1 MAANRNFTH
10 NSNFFFQTNL
20 FNEEETSYAI
30 QECNLPG
37 MNFSH
42 IQVASSAV
50 FGNLEGDT
58 ITYNDLILSLI
69 IDEDLVVWKEI
80 IEKMQRMRNPLTSE
94 GELYEKKGFLEI
106 HDDNSNLIVKLEFTG
121 MMIEVIDDLNYNT
134 IEEDEI
140 ITCTVTIRYD
150 YYTIVG

>member
-1 MAANRNFTH
+1 MPANRNFTH

-20 FNEEETSYAI
+20 FTEEETSYAV

-42 IQVASSAV
+42 VQVGKSSV

-69 IDEDLVVWKEI
+69 IDEKLVVWKEI
-80 IEKMQRMRNPLTSE
+80 IN
-94 GELYEKKGFLEI
+94 
-106 HDDNSNLIVKLEFTG
+106 N
-121 MMIEVIDDLNYNT
+121 
-134 IEEDEI
+134 
-140 ITCTVTIRYD
+140 
-150 YYTIVG
+150 